1 MTLTN
6 DERIL
11 GTFFVTA
18 DRIKPSGNPAIEDI
32 LNNKRDLF
40 MPLQSDVGA
49 FRLISKRHIIFVET
63 QQTDQEIS
71 RLTPHEPQ
79 SLVFHCTHGHTL
91 FGVIYPTE
99 QTHTRVSE
107 LLNDPCQFQAVYR
120 QGTKFIFNRDLV
132 IYANAG

>member
-1 MTLTN
+1 
-6 DERIL
+6 
-11 GTFFVTA
+11 
-18 DRIKPSGNPAIEDI
+18 
-32 LNNKRDLF
+32 

-71 RLTPHEPQ
+71 RLTPQ
-79 SLVFHCTHGHTL
+79 
-91 FGVIYPTE
+91 E

>member
-1 MTLTN
+1 
-6 DERIL
+6 
-11 GTFFVTA
+11 
-18 DRIKPSGNPAIEDI
+18 
-32 LNNKRDLF
+32 

-71 RLTPHEPQ
+71 SLTPHEPQ
-79 SLVFHCTHGHTL
+79 SLVFHFTHGHTL